1 MNHEWIGN
9 EWLPSLGLAQ
19 YRSHFM
25 ESLVDARML
34 DHLDKKNLRS
44 TLKMVDADHRQSLQ
58 WGIYCLKQL
67 DYSKADLDARRAAS
81 QDNLQ
86 DVMVWSNT
94 RVIKWLNSIGLQ
106 EFAANLK
113 DTGVHGG
120 VIALEKD
127 FHVDTLALHLK
138 LPNNHPKRRV
148 LLDEFIKLLQ
158 TGTTRSVDEYY
169 HGSYRSSY
177 RRRAK
182 SGSNEPSPRKIPNAS
197 SHSDSINAY
206 QHSSPARPPL

>member
-1 MNHEWIGN
+1 
-9 EWLPSLGLAQ
+9 
-19 YRSHFM
+19 
-25 ESLVDARML
+25 ML
-34 DHLDKKNLRS
+34 FLFENKED
-44 TLKMVDADHRQSLQ
+44 
-58 WGIYCLKQL
+58 I
-67 DYSKADLDARRAAS
+67 
-81 QDNLQ
+81 
-86 DVMVWSNT
+86 
-94 RVIKWLNSIGLQ
+94 SIFSLQ

-138 LPNNHPKRRV
+138 LPNNHPVSSLHYQIIISIFENKEDRAKIKSIFQKRRV

-182 SGSNEPSPRKIPNAS
+182 SGSNEPSPRKIANAS
-197 SHSDSINAY
+197 SDSINGKK
-206 QHSSPARPPL
+206 SVG